1 MLSRLAELQGGQHAQ
16 ASLMRLLAS
25 CDIPQHI
32 SEFPDEFVTHAL
44 LPSTWIG
51 LIHGYRHE
59 FVHRLGAD
67 RQRLVSFWES
77 FLSRPANEGLAANHP
92 VVGGKRPEELATTV
106 PLTVHADAG
115 PFTKTT
121 ACYCVSFSPLLGA
134 GEAHFTKYLVA
145 SYVQKKSSPE
155 TDYPFWTR
163 LLDNLL
169 QLGSGVVDGQ
179 EVARDADGTLWTFAL
194 VFVKADEDVRAND
207 FALVHFEGKNEACP
221 ECMANRDTRP
231 FTDMSAE
238 AGWRPSEAMPLI
250 AYQARMREP
259 HHPLTDHAFFCH
271 RYFFPIDMMH
281 LLEGKGVSGLAFG
294 SVLLWLTETAD
305 WVGTETSGWQPSIH
319 CDCCTTEQGQGRWCC
334 RRYICRTSRGMV
346 GETFQACLQ
355 SSHHTPRS
363 AVVSGNSSAF
373 TAWEQ
378 GPRMSVCDRS
388 SSPWMTCTRCCIRR
402 LCSSLMIKNFG
413 SEHWCWI
420 SGGPTRGS
428 ENLAGALVF
437 SASQ

>member
-1 MLSRLAELQGGQHAQ
+1 MGSSHMAMAPLSRSWAPLPVREPRRRGGWRQRLAAEDVGVGVGVAPRISRLFGQHLLDYCDGFISAKKLQALASMGIADGFQHPMLSRLAELQGGQHAQ

-121 ACYCVSFSPLLGA
+121 TCDCVSSSPLLGA

-179 EVARDADGTLWTFAL
+179 EVALDADGTLWTPAL
-194 VFVKADEDVRAND
+194 LFVKADEYVRAND
-207 FALVHFEGKNEACP
+207 FGLVQFGEGGGAKYAP
-221 ECMANRDTRP
+221 SVWRIVTLDFYRYECGSR
-231 FTDMSAE
+231 
-238 AGWRPSEAMPLI
+238 
-250 AYQARMREP
+250 
-259 HHPLTDHAFFCH
+259 
-271 RYFFPIDMMH
+271 
-281 LLEGKGVSGLAFG
+281 LA
-294 SVLLWLTETAD
+294 
-305 WVGTETSGWQPSIH
+305 P
-319 CDCCTTEQGQGRWCC
+319 
-334 RRYICRTSRGMV
+334 
-346 GETFQACLQ
+346 
-355 SSHHTPRS
+355 
-363 AVVSGNSSAF
+363 
-373 TAWEQ
+373 
-378 GPRMSVCDRS
+378 
-388 SSPWMTCTRCCIRR
+388 
-402 LCSSLMIKNFG
+402 
-413 SEHWCWI
+413 
-420 SGGPTRGS
+420 
-428 ENLAGALVF
+428 
-437 SASQ
+437 